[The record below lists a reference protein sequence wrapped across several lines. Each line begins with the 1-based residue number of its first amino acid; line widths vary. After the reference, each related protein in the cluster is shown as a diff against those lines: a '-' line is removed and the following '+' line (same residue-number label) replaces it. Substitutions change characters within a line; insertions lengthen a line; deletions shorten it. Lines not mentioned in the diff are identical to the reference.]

1 MFILSTPNIYLPIS
15 QEDAHIALLDL
26 NEDKMALF
34 SIFDG
39 HGGKAVAKFA
49 AKYMVCKQPTLI

>member
-1 MFILSTPNIYLPIS
+1 M
-15 QEDAHIALLDL
+15 LDL
-26 NEDKMALF
+26 NKDKLALF

-49 AKYMVCKQPTLI
+49 AKYMVCANIILLFVYVIF